1 MKRIFML
8 VATAAILSA
17 CGDSKTD
24 AKTGTDEKAKET
36 PAEPAAV
43 KITGKEGAAKL
54 PGKWQLDSVSG
65 ENLTESEKTA
75 TIEYRTDGTFTQ
87 GRGDKQR
94 TGEWLYEGEGSNFI
108 NMTADGKSE
117 PLRLVSCDDNVFK
130 AIVVKNNMITTDTL
144 TMKRIK

>member
-1 MKRIFML
+1 MKRIFT
-8 VATAAILSA
+8 VITTVAILSA
-17 CGDSKTD
+17 CGESKTD
-24 AKTGTDEKAKET
+24 TKTGTDENAKET
-36 PAEPAAV
+36 VEVVPA
-43 KITGKEGAAKL
+43 KITGKEGAVKL
-54 PGKWQLDSVSG
+54 PGKWLLNSVSG
-65 ENLTESEKTA
+65 ENLTEAEKTG
-75 TIEYRTDGTFTQ
+75 TIEFRTDGTFSQ

-117 PLRLVSCDDNVFK
+117 PLRLVSCDDNFLK

>member
-1 MKRIFML
+1 MKRIFI
-8 VATAAILSA
+8 VITTAAILSA
-17 CGDSKTD
+17 CGDSKT
-24 AKTGTDEKAKET
+24 GTDEKVNET
-36 PAEPAAV
+36 PTEVAPA

-65 ENLTESEKTA
+65 ENLTEAEKTA

-87 GRGDKQR
+87 GRADKQR

-117 PLRLVSCDDNVFK
+117 PLRLVSCDDNFLK
-130 AIVVKNNMITTDTL
+130 AIVVKDNLITTDTL
-144 TMKRIK
+144 TFKRIK

>member
-1 MKRIFML
+1 MII
-8 VATAAILSA
+8 ATAAILSA

-24 AKTGTDEKAKET
+24 AKAGTDEKAKDMPVEAA
-36 PAEPAAV
+36 PA

-65 ENLTESEKTA
+65 ENLTEAEKTA
-75 TIEYRTDGTFTQ
+75 TIEYRTDGSFTQ

-117 PLRLVSCDDNVFK
+117 PLRLVSCDDNFLK